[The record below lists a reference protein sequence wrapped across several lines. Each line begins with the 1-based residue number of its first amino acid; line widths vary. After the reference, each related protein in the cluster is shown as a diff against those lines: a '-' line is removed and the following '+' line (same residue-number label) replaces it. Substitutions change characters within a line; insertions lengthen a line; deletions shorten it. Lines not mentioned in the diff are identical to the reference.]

1 MWLKNIDEIS
11 KYIPNDNKWKDVQIL
26 NSALYVDGEL
36 VNLNKG
42 TVTDFKVL
50 NYALTDEEI
59 AEYYFDGSDPIAHDS
74 SGKEGGIMK
83 DNEMEKE
90 IKLLKKV
97 VELQKRAM
105 LGTPEGL
112 PWSIC
117 YPWEKDPTGMWD
129 HVVGV
134 YNGVSVKLYV
144 NGVEYVV
151 RNKDKYP
158 YF

>member
-36 VNLNKG
+36 VNLSKG

-74 SGKEGGIMK
+74 SGNENDANLIM
-83 DNEMEKE
+83 
-90 IKLLKKV
+90 
-97 VELQKRAM
+97 A
-105 LGTPEGL
+105 
-112 PWSIC
+112 
-117 YPWEKDPTGMWD
+117 
-129 HVVGV
+129 
-134 YNGVSVKLYV
+134 
-144 NGVEYVV
+144 
-151 RNKDKYP
+151 DKYLVTELDSDTFETFETLKEAASYADSFTQGFKIYGP
-158 YF
+158 VSLEDLAKIKTQIKRGEG

>member
-36 VNLNKG
+36 VNLSKG

-74 SGKEGGIMK
+74 SGNENDANLIM
-83 DNEMEKE
+83 
-90 IKLLKKV
+90 
-97 VELQKRAM
+97 A
-105 LGTPEGL
+105 
-112 PWSIC
+112 
-117 YPWEKDPTGMWD
+117 
-129 HVVGV
+129 
-134 YNGVSVKLYV
+134 
-144 NGVEYVV
+144 
-151 RNKDKYP
+151 DKYLVTELDSHTFETFETLKEAASYADSFTQGFKIYGP
-158 YF
+158 VSPEDLAN